1 MNIIKYIKHP
11 FSFFKDLKV
20 RRLNGKYGQALSD
33 EEYLKKMFKVKTG
46 KELNL
51 DDPQCYTEK
60 LQWLK
65 LYNHNPEYTVMVDK
79 YRAKEYVAEKIGE
92 EYIIPTLKSIN
103 LGNLRFDFVIF
114 NNKNNIDYIIEYD
127 GA

>member
-1 MNIIKYIKHP
+1 M
-11 FSFFKDLKV
+11 KDLTNQIFGFLKV
-20 RRLNGKYGQALSD
+20 ERQATDLEIATNNFSIKEGIYWNCTCTKCNSKD
-33 EEYLKKMFKVKTG
+33 IIVRTEYLKDGVKKSCG
-46 KELNL
+46 CIQSYNEVKIREI
-51 DDPQCYTEK
+51 
-60 LQWLK
+60 LK
-65 LYNHNPEYTVMVDK
+65 NHNVHFQS
-79 YRAKEYVAEKIGE
+79 